1 MLTRY
6 SVYLDKSMKMDVLP
20 VTFTDDADISDW
32 AKNSVLAMQKAGIIA
47 GSKNASGSYSF
58 RPWAE
63 ASRAEAAKVVS
74 AYLAK

>member
-1 MLTRY
+1 
-6 SVYLDKSMKMDVLP
+6 
-20 VTFTDDADISDW
+20 
-32 AKNSVLAMQKAGIIA
+32 MQKAGIIA